1 MSSCTRGSLT
11 CISLEHNAD
20 KSSMGLCEACAAN
33 AAGMFLYHCNPR
45 YSTVNLPK
53 KGNASKLN
61 AYVLG
66 REPHY
71 IALNA
76 LIKIWPPDAMAA
88 ASNVYSYKCS
98 QDAGGMYTNMF
109 ASRSP
114 GLFGSSWNP
123 FMKQ

>member
-1 MSSCTRGSLT
+1 MVNFKKKARQANWRRMYIYMCSGGSLT
-11 CISLEHNAD
+11 
-20 KSSMGLCEACAAN
+20 
-33 AAGMFLYHCNPR
+33 
-45 YSTVNLPK
+45 
-53 KGNASKLN
+53 
-61 AYVLG
+61 
-66 REPHY
+66 

-76 LIKIWPPDAMAA
+76 LKKKWPPDAMAA
-88 ASNVYSYKCS
+88 ASNVYSYKKS